1 MDQFF
6 AALKDYTAIVLAC
19 LAAAVSLVNLAWS
32 TRLTEGRERRKV
44 LWERELTRFSEL
56 EDVAG
61 RLVEDLLRFNI
72 REDAERASANEKLQY
87 FSIAAGRF
95 LRYER
100 VAGALRDLENSAGWY
115 IRQDMRHESAAEYEK
130 ARSDVSDSFKA
141 LIAAC
146 DETLKNAPKRL

>member
-6 AALKDYTAIVLAC
+6 ASLKDYTAIIVAC
-19 LAAAVSLVNLAWS
+19 LAAAVSLVNLAWT

-44 LWERELTRFSEL
+44 FWERELERFSEL

-72 REDAERASANEKLQY
+72 RENGERASANEKLQY

-95 LRYER
+95 LRYEK
-100 VAGALRDLENSAGWY
+100 VASALRDLEHAAGWY
-115 IRQDMRHESAAEYEK
+115 IKQDMKHESADEYKK
-130 ARSDVSDSFKA
+130 ARSDVSASFKA

>member
-6 AALKDYTAIVLAC
+6 AALKDYTAIVVAC
-19 LAAAVSLVNLAWS
+19 LAAAVSLVNLAWT

-44 LWERELTRFSEL
+44 LWEQELARFSEL

-72 REDAERASANEKLQY
+72 REDSERASANEKLQY
-87 FSIAAGRF
+87 FSVAAGRF

-100 VAGALRDLENSAGWY
+100 VAGALRNLEYSAGWY
-115 IRQDMRHESAAEYEK
+115 IRQDMKHDSADGYKK

-141 LIAAC
+141 LISAC
-146 DETLKNAPKRL
+146 DETLKNTQKRL